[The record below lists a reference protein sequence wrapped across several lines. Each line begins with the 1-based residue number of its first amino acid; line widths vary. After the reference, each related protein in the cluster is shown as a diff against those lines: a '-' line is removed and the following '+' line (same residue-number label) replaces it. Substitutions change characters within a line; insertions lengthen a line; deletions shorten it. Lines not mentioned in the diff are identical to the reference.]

1 MDQKYGACNKHG
13 CPVQSRFPV
22 QSRNE
27 TIHSSEKSN
36 RRRNIIDAGWFLCT
50 AHELNS
56 VADSSKFHSVVLRH
70 RECRAHCLGVTTL
83 GAVTIQ
89 IVIASQPT
97 GVGCVMAS
105 LPCRCS
111 VQQLRLARD
120 SSWCESRSNVCH
132 QNVVIFRHGVR
143 LSLSSCHVVAVFSC
157 WFLQVLIVHTLSGLS
172 IHL

>member
-1 MDQKYGACNKHG
+1 MVHATNMDAQCKAEMRRFTVQK
-13 CPVQSRFPV
+13 
-22 QSRNE
+22 
-27 TIHSSEKSN
+27 N
-36 RRRNIIDAGWFLCT
+36 RIAGVTSLMLVGSCAP

-97 GVGCVMAS
+97 GVGCVTAS

-120 SSWCESRSNVCH
+120 SSWCESRSSVCH

-143 LSLSSCHVVAVFSC
+143 LPLSSCHVVAVLSC